1 MTALADRR
9 RHATRSRTAA
19 RRAPARPS
27 LPALSRSVEDY
38 LKAVYHLSDHGGV
51 ATTKDIALKLMVAA
65 PSVSMMLKRLS
76 ALGLVKRVP
85 YQGAQLTRE
94 GRQAALR
101 TIRRHRVLELYL
113 TRHLGFAWDT
123 VHDEAERL
131 EHAVSDLLID
141 RMATALDNPR
151 YDPHGDPIPT
161 ADGRIES
168 ADLVSL
174 AAAPVGSELELR
186 QVTTQDPERLRF
198 LADHGLVPGLQLT
211 VADRQP
217 FGGPTTVRLRPAGTR
232 QIVGMELAQV
242 LQCRTRAK

>member
-1 MTALADRR
+1 MNAQANRR
-9 RHATRSRTAA
+9 RQTRRSQ
-19 RRAPARPS
+19 APARRDPAPPS

-38 LKAVYHLSDHGGV
+38 LKAVYHLSDQGAA
-51 ATTKDIALKLMVAA
+51 ATTKDIALRLVVAA

-76 ALGLVKRVP
+76 ALGLVQRVP

-141 RMATALDNPR
+141 RMAAALDNPR

-161 ADGRIES
+161 ADGTIES

-174 AAAPVGSELELR
+174 ATAPVGMELELR

-198 LADHGLVPGLQLT
+198 LAEHGLVPGLHLAI
-211 VADRQP
+211 ADRQP
-217 FGGPTTVRLRPAGTR
+217 FGGPTTVRFQRTGAV
-232 QIVGMELAQV
+232 QVVGMELAQ
-242 LQCRTRAK
+242 LLMCLGGAA